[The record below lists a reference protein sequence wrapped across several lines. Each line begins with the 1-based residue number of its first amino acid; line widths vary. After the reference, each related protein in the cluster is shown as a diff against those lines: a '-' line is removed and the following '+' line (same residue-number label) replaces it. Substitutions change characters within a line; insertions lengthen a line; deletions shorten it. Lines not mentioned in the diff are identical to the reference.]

1 MNTLLRSAV
10 AGLTAS
16 AALTAA
22 PAVPQPAA
30 QAQAVT
36 AMSATYEAAV
46 LRQINRKRTAR
57 GLRALRMSP
66 CIDRHAESRS
76 RRMAVNDELV
86 HYPGLRRAFSSCG
99 GSTVG
104 EVIGRGRGFARASI
118 VVRAWMRSPGHHDVL
133 LLPRFRS
140 AGVGAWRDRDGTVFV
155 SVVFRAP

>member
-16 AALTAA
+16 VALTAA

-36 AMSATYEAAV
+36 AMSATYESAV
-46 LRQINRKRTAR
+46 LRQINQRRTAR
-57 GLRALRMSP
+57 GLHALRMGS
-66 CIDRHAESRS
+66 CIDAYAESRS

-86 HYPGLRRAFSSCG
+86 HYPGLRQAFSSCG

-104 EVIGRGRGFARASI
+104 EVIARGRGFAEASI
-118 VVRAWMRSPGHHDVL
+118 VVRAWMRSPSHHDVL

-140 AGVGAWRDRDGTVFV
+140 AAVGAWRDRDGTVFV

>member
-22 PAVPQPAA
+22 PPVPPPAA

-36 AMSATYEAAV
+36 AMSAAYESAV

-57 GLRALRMSP
+57 GLRALRTGP
-66 CIDRHAESRS
+66 CVDRYAESRS
-76 RRMAVNDELV
+76 RRLAVNDELV
-86 HYPGLRRAFSSCG
+86 HYPGLRRAFSTCG

-104 EVIGRGRGFARASI
+104 EVVARGRGFAQASI
-118 VVRAWMRSPGHHDVL
+118 VVRAWMRSPSHHDVL

-155 SVVFRAP
+155 SVVLRAP

>member
-10 AGLTAS
+10 AGLMAA

-22 PAVPQPAA
+22 PNVPQPVA
-30 QAQAVT
+30 QAQSVT
-36 AMSATYEAAV
+36 AMSASYESAV
-46 LRQINRKRTAR
+46 LRHINRKRLAR
-57 GLRALRMSP
+57 GLHALRMGS
-66 CIDRHAESRS
+66 CIDRYAESRA

-86 HYPGLRRAFSSCG
+86 HYGGLRQAFDACG

-104 EVIGRGRGFARASI
+104 EVIARGRGFAEASI
-118 VVRAWMRSPGHHDVL
+118 VVRAWMRSPSHHDVL

-140 AGVGAWRDRDGTVFV
+140 AGVGAWRDGDGTVFV